1 MRGLLIKDILN
12 LKKQW
17 YIYLFLIILFSF
29 TSYTNGNDQL
39 FWFVIILLGIMNP
52 ITSISFD
59 EKAKWDKFS
68 LTLPIKRSDLILSKY
83 IFSYITLL
91 LSVILYFVYL
101 IAFGKNIDKE
111 ILYSIGI
118 IIGISIIIQS
128 FVLPCIFKFGS
139 EKGRLILLA
148 GCVIPYL
155 IVFIQKK
162 YNFKAPSQ
170 ELLSILPYILV
181 VAVFVVALSSILI
194 SIKIY
199 DKKEFV

>member
-59 EKAKWDKFS
+59 EKSKWDKFS

-170 ELLSILPYILV
+170 ELLSILPYVLV